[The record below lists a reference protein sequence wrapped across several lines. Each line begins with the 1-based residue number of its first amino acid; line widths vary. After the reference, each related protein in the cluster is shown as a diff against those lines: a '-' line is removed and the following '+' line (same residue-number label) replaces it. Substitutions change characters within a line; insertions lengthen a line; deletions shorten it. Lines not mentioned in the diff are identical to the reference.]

1 MTSEAAPIRGGQDL
15 AAFLDVPYSLDPLDG
30 WTIAYAGFASIVI
43 VVRGGGLRVPLVVA
57 HAALLGIA
65 LIAPRLRVAGPV
77 GRFIGAFYPLMAVL
91 GLYSA
96 IGLVNAA
103 AAISHD
109 AAVQRWEA
117 ALFGA
122 QPSRDWIRAW
132 PLPALSWTLH
142 VAYLSYYVTLAAAP
156 LGLWLS
162 GRRAGA
168 RHVAFLMMLTF
179 YLCYAVF
186 LLFPVTGPRYVFA
199 QADNAAT
206 AVLPARL
213 AQRLLNGNAAWGTA
227 FPSSH
232 VAVSLVGAATAARYW
247 TAFGGA
253 LLVPAVL
260 LTFGTVYGQFHYASD
275 AIAGCLLAATVLA
288 ATRKAS

>member
-1 MTSEAAPIRGGQDL
+1 MAVASGRTA
-15 AAFLDVPYSLDPLDG
+15 LDV
-30 WTIAYAGFASIVI
+30 WTIAYACFASLVI
-43 VVRGGGLRVPLVVA
+43 VRHGGALAAPLVAA
-57 HAALLGIA
+57 HAALVAVA
-65 LIAPRLRVAGPV
+65 LLAPRLRASSGAGP
-77 GRFIGAFYPLMAVL
+77 FIAAFYPLLAVL

-103 AAISHD
+103 AMTSHD

-117 ALFGA
+117 ALFGG

-132 PLPALSWTLH
+132 PHPALSWTLH
-142 VAYLSYYVTLAAAP
+142 VAYLSYYMTLAAAP

-162 GRRAGA
+162 GRREGA

-179 YLCYAVF
+179 YLCYAAF
-186 LLFPVTGPRYVFA
+186 LMFPVTGPRYVFP

-213 AQRLLNGNAAWGTA
+213 TQRLLDGNAAWGTA

-232 VAVSLVGAATAARYW
+232 VAVSLVAAASALREWAVLGA
-247 TAFGGA
+247 F
-253 LLVPAVL
+253 LLVPALL
-260 LTFGTVYGQFHYASD
+260 LTLGTVYGQFHYASD
-275 AIAGCLLAATVLA
+275 AIAGSVLA
-288 ATRKAS
+288 GIVLASTRKAS